1 MASSFIKDSEW
12 YKDRVET
19 QRRFEAGEISD
30 TRRGLLNVAGS
41 VEALYTPVEL
51 AMQGM
56 FGALPQGL
64 QDVLSDAATEAG
76 EYIASTDLF
85 QSAAQLAAENPNA
98 AEVLGALGTISSII
112 PGVGTLKK
120 ATDSS
125 TLQRIVE
132 NAPNELP
139 TFYKGGPLGAAM
151 EMAAAVPGTI
161 KRAAKEAVSPRARAS
176 ARAGVN
182 QRLRDVVQKNDE
194 ISELYSKQS
203 SGQPLTTLE
212 KARVKALEARHQADL
227 EKIAQT
233 RGSFLE
239 GQLEQ
244 SSLFQIQKTG
254 EIPDALKTFH
264 SNYSFSDFGKLD
276 KNTMEIGFANRPD
289 VAWVGEGTKNLIM
302 GKIKEVYKAKNPDD
316 FQFVIKKNNAFT
328 DLTQEAR
335 MKTASTTGKLMFK
348 AKQELAKVMPDK
360 KEFRSVE
367 ELKDF
372 VALRFVKDRDRI
384 NKYLTYS
391 KKLQRGEKL
400 TKPQLKVFKEV
411 TDTIRENSDK
421 IAFVDKKAGQIGVTS
436 SHVSQA
442 KAAGGVMDI
451 FVFDTKGNV
460 MHSMTDKNDLAA
472 IPKTDIELEFP
483 KGKKMITMTEPYTY
497 NLFGKQMPKADYKP
511 DPIAMRQ
518 GIQEKTGVPFQLSGP
533 GRAKQDLM
541 RQVSRGI
548 RAFRPEPTRQ
558 DYIDAAAAVAAPT
571 GLLAA
576 GAVAA
581 QDDS

>member
-1 MASSFIKDSEW
+1 
-12 YKDRVET
+12 
-19 QRRFEAGEISD
+19 
-30 TRRGLLNVAGS
+30 
-41 VEALYTPVEL
+41 
-51 AMQGM
+51 
-56 FGALPQGL
+56 
-64 QDVLSDAATEAG
+64 
-76 EYIASTDLF
+76 
-85 QSAAQLAAENPNA
+85 
-98 AEVLGALGTISSII
+98 
-112 PGVGTLKK
+112 
-120 ATDSS
+120 
-125 TLQRIVE
+125 
-132 NAPNELP
+132 
-139 TFYKGGPLGAAM
+139 
-151 EMAAAVPGTI
+151 
-161 KRAAKEAVSPRARAS
+161 
-176 ARAGVN
+176 
-182 QRLRDVVQKNDE
+182 
-194 ISELYSKQS
+194 
-203 SGQPLTTLE
+203 
-212 KARVKALEARHQADL
+212 
-227 EKIAQT
+227 
-233 RGSFLE
+233 
-239 GQLEQ
+239 
-244 SSLFQIQKTG
+244 
-254 EIPDALKTFH
+254 
-264 SNYSFSDFGKLD
+264 
-276 KNTMEIGFANRPD
+276 
-289 VAWVGEGTKNLIM
+289 
-302 GKIKEVYKAKNPDD
+302 
-316 FQFVIKKNNAFT
+316 
-328 DLTQEAR
+328 

-391 KKLQRGEKL
+391 KKLQKGEKL

-533 GRAKQDLM
+533 GRAKQDLIS
-541 RQVSRGI
+541 QVSKGI
-548 RAFRPEPTRQ
+548 QAFQPDVTRQ
-558 DYIDAAAAVAAPT
+558 DYIDAAKVVAAPT